1 MYTFHLE
8 NGTAMPLLVKA
19 MLVDSAQDKA
29 VFEQVVAGSSEEVRW
44 NYGQNPSFHQQHYQ
58 PQLNFMVW
66 SVSQPHAPP
75 LLFTMDARKTNHLT
89 LLCRQ
94 AFVEQ
99 CSPTTMIFVG
109 KQIQAWNVAT

>member
-19 MLVDSAQDKA
+19 MSVHSTSDKP
-29 VFEQVVAGSSEEVRW
+29 VFQQEVAGSSEEMRW
-44 NYGQNPSFHQQHYQ
+44 VYGQNPSFHQTWHE

-66 SVSQPHAPP
+66 SVTQPQAPP

-109 KQIQAWNVAT
+109 KQIQAWNAAT